1 MDRLTWL
8 LLALVLL
15 LGGLYLHVHL
25 AGDWLAF
32 LVGSGL
38 PSDVTESDYALYVT
52 RDKRDAKFLPA
63 PRRRAA
69 MTASA
74 TRTIGISISRPRR
87 KTRPPADAKKLIRPP
102 KSPVLVDA
110 AGFPASEAQAN

>member
-32 LVGSGL
+32 LVAGVG
-38 PSDVTESDYALYVT
+38 AG
-52 RDKRDAKFLPA
+52 
-63 PRRRAA
+63 
-69 MTASA
+69 
-74 TRTIGISISRPRR
+74 IGIALAGSVIH
-87 KTRPPADAKKLIRPP
+87 DAFTNQHERQP
-102 KSPVLVDA
+102 
-110 AGFPASEAQAN
+110 